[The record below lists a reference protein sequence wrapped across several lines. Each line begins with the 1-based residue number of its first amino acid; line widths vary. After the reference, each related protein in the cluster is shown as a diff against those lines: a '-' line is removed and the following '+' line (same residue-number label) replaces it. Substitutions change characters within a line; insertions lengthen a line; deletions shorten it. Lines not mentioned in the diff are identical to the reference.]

1 MNTANLQLEGLY
13 AAMAALVSAIR
24 DKGVLSAEEIETL
37 LKQAEELNLEP
48 ERQISGPNRDAI
60 RFPFR
65 YLRAANRAA
74 AGGVPRSFFDIAT
87 EIGMTKDM
95 PAHRIG

>member
-13 AAMAALVSAIR
+13 GALAALMNAIR
-24 DKGVLSAEEIETL
+24 DKGILSAEEIEAL
-37 LKQAEELNLEP
+37 LREAEALNTSEARRKL
-48 ERQISGPNRDAI
+48 SDSNRDAV

-74 AGGVPRSFFDIAT
+74 AGGKPRSFFEIAT
-87 EIGMTKDM
+87 EIGMTKDDQ
-95 PAHRIG
+95 

>member
-13 AAMAALVSAIR
+13 AAMAALMNAIR
-24 DKGVLSAEEIETL
+24 DKGVLSAEEIEIV
-37 LKQAEELNLEP
+37 LKQAEELNLDP
-48 ERQISGPNRDAI
+48 ERQMSDSNRDAI

-74 AGGVPRSFFDIAT
+74 SGGAQRSFFDIAT
-87 EIGMTKDM
+87 EIGMTKDGASGT
-95 PAHRIG
+95 PG